1 MLIPLWDEVGS
12 TQWKKGKRRKPM
24 LSDFGPRY
32 DFENFLLSEFNTMS
46 GVPAPAHDRF
56 EAGVRIVNALSD
68 DLTLDMAE
76 VDLDDLY

>member
-1 MLIPLWDEVGS
+1 MR
-12 TQWKKGKRRKPM
+12 T
-24 LSDFGPRY
+24 DFGPRY

-56 EAGVRIVNALSD
+56 EAGLRIVNALAD
-68 DLTLDMAE
+68 DLALDMAE

>member
-1 MLIPLWDEVGS
+1 M
-12 TQWKKGKRRKPM
+12 QM
-24 LSDFGPRY
+24 DFGPRD

-56 EAGVRIVNALSD
+56 EAGLLIVNALAE
-68 DLTLDMAE
+68 DLALDMAE